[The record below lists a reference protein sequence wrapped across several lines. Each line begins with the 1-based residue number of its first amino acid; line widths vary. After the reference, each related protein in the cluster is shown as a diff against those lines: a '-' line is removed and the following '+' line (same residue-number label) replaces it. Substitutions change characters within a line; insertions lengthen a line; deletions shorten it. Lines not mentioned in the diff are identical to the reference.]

1 MTLKELQ
8 QMIKEELN
16 EFQGGRHDMYKK
28 TGKMYGPSRAELDK
42 GITYEAEDDIDV
54 SVTDS
59 DVDLDDETGAE
70 GEDDVLRQIY
80 DLLAAHF
87 EGGGEEEIGDE
98 EDVEDLEGGEEDVAE
113 QTEDEYYYGRE
124 EGKSLDEE
132 SADLEELSN
141 QGVGKSAGKTSGA
154 NAGYKP
160 AKTTHGDKKLHEAK
174 KTPLQE
180 RFQKLANI
188 IK

>member
-42 GITYEAEDDIDV
+42 GITYEAEDEVDV
-54 SVTDS
+54 SVSDA
-59 DVDLDDETGAE
+59 DVDAELGDEEAAA
-70 GEDDVLRQIY
+70 GEEDVLRAIY
-80 DLLAAHF
+80 DLLKSHF
-87 EGGGEEEIGDE
+87 EGEEGEEGEEEAP
-98 EDVEDLEGGEEDVAE
+98 EDAEGEEAPEADIEENATTDAKYQKTGFAPGGKKSEGPNVG
-113 QTEDEYYYGRE
+113 YGSVG
-124 EGKSLDEE
+124 GKGGTGFD
-132 SADLEELSN
+132 
-141 QGVGKSAGKTSGA
+141 AGSKA
-154 NAGYKP
+154 
-160 AKTTHGDKKLHEAK
+160 
-174 KTPLQE
+174 LQE

>member
-16 EFQGGRHDMYKK
+16 EFQGGRHDAYKK
-28 TGKMYGPSRAELDK
+28 SGKMYGPSRAELDK
-42 GITYEAEDDIDV
+42 GITYEAEDDVDV

-70 GEDDVLRQIY
+70 GQEDVLRQIY

-98 EDVEDLEGGEEDVAE
+98 EDVEDLEGGE
-113 QTEDEYYYGRE
+113 DEVDETTRSSNAPEIEPKSWYNE
-124 EGKSLDEE
+124 EEELD
-132 SADLEELSN
+132 ELSN
-141 QGVGKSAGKTSGA
+141 HGMGKSAGKTAGK
-154 NAGYKP
+154 NAGYTP
-160 AKTTHGDKKLHEAK
+160 AKGVKEGKS
-174 KTPLQE
+174 PLQE